1 MVGFG
6 DNHPL
11 SLVPKI
17 HLVEGTL
24 ESGRITENA
33 DKALVEWITTFY
45 FSIHKW
51 FIFKCDKL
59 FFCWKYVVKKQ
70 WAILLP

>member
-1 MVGFG
+1 MQAQLEMVGFG

-17 HLVEGTL
+17 HIVEGTL

-33 DKALVEWITTFY
+33 DKALVE
-45 FSIHKW
+45 
-51 FIFKCDKL
+51 
-59 FFCWKYVVKKQ
+59 
-70 WAILLP
+70 